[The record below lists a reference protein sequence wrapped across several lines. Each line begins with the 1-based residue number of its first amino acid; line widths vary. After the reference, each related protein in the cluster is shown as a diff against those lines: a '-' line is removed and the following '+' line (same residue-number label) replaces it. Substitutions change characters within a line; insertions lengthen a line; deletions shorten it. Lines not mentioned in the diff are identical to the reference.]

1 MTVSSTTNKH
11 SYNGNGSQTVFAYT
25 FKIFVAAD
33 IQVYLNGVLKTINT
47 HYTLSNVGLTGGGNV
62 TFTSGS
68 VPSAATGNVILLRS
82 LALTQGVDLI
92 NYGAFD
98 ANIIESAY
106 DKLTMMVQQLQEEV
120 SRSIRFSATVYDG
133 GTQEV
138 SDTVANRAGK
148 VLAYDAAGNISIA
161 AELGSWKAN
170 WATNTAF
177 KLRDLVLDAAT
188 NNVYICILAHT
199 SGTLSSDVS
208 ASKWSLVINASAVA
222 ASATT
227 ATTKA
232 SEAASSATAAS
243 NSASTATTQANTAT
257 SQASIATT
265 KANTATTKAATA
277 TTKASEATSSAT
289 AAANSATAS
298 ANSATAGANSAT
310 ASANSA
316 SSVTSAANT
325 ATTKANEASA
335 SASTAT
341 TKANQASASASTA
354 STQATNASSSATA
367 GANSATA
374 AGNSASGAS
383 TSATNAASSLSTFQG
398 IFYGSLSSVPTSN
411 IASGDLYFD
420 SGTNAMKVYNG
431 SAWQVVAPTV
441 TTVDNSTWSGTD
453 LAVANGGTGA
463 SSDSAARTNLGLVI
477 GTDVLAPNG
486 SAANLTNLPAGGAE
500 DFVAS
505 GTLPNGKPV
514 ILKANGQVEVVSGSG
529 GSQSIPLG
537 SESVYNSGASYSN
550 SFAFDPSNA
559 GRFVVV
565 YMDAG
570 NSSHGT
576 AIAGLVS
583 GSSISFGSEVVFNAS
598 GSDSPVVAF
607 DPNTAGKFCVAYMD
621 EGNSAAGTAIVGTMS
636 GFSLSFGSEVVFQ
649 ANSRSMQ
656 IAYDPNTANKLV
668 IICRDWA
675 GGAKGNAF
683 VGTVSGNSIS
693 FGSKVVFSTQ
703 NINFLGLAF
712 DPSTANKFVV
722 TCVDNDNSQYGK
734 ALVGTVS
741 GTSTSYGNSEY
752 FNTGTTTYSA
762 VSFDPSNANKCVIV
776 FKDSG
781 NANKGTVRVATVSNT
796 GITFGAEVV
805 FNAADS
811 TYPSVDFDPNRANR
825 CVIAFR
831 DSGNS
836 GYATVI
842 EGTVSGTGIS
852 FGSEVV
858 VNSGA
863 SDETNVSFD
872 PNVSGKFLVSYMD
885 AGNSNYGTAILGQFN
900 TLQTNLTATNFLG
913 IATAAYTNGQTAS
926 IMLKGGISDNQT
938 SLTVGSTYYVQTNGT
953 FATSAGT
960 PSVLA
965 GKAVSATS
973 LLLNGL
979 DEIPSQSGNTGK
991 FLTTDGSAPSWG
1003 TVAPSSDGVVL
1014 LATVTASGAT
1024 TVEFDGYFSSTYD
1037 TYKVVCDDLYGSA
1050 ESIELRL
1057 RFGAHDYYPDSGY
1070 QTHNQRQRTGSSN
1083 HSSTYASTHL
1093 NSSGYIEVVKQVGHN
1108 AAYAVNDR
1116 TYFEMFLYNPLS
1128 TSHHIMLRWDGVT
1141 GRGDAIT
1148 MHGVGRQ
1155 TTDVAFTR
1163 MKFYGSSGNFTGSF
1177 KLYGVVK

>member
-11 SYNGNGSQTVFAYT
+11 SYNGNGSQTAFAYT

-170 WATNTAF
+170 WSTNTAF
-177 KLRDLVLDAAT
+177 ELRDLVLDAAT
-188 NNVYICILAHT
+188 NNVYICVLAHT

-232 SEAASSATAAS
+232 SEAASSATAAA
-243 NSASTATTQANTAT
+243 NSASTSTTQANTSTA
-257 SQASIATT
+257 QASIATT

-277 TTKASEATSSAT
+277 TTKANEATSSAT

-411 IASGDLYFD
+411 VASGDLYFD

-477 GTDVLAPNG
+477 GTDVLAPDG

-514 ILKANGQVEVVSGSG
+514 ILKANGQIEVVGVSISEVIPNGAAVSIGSNCDN
-529 GSQSIPLG
+529 L
-537 SESVYNSGASYSN
+537 SVSFGATTGQFLVTYR
-550 SFAFDPSNA
+550 DL
-559 GRFVVV
+559 
-565 YMDAG
+565 G
-570 NSSHGT
+570 NSSYGT
-576 AIAGLVS
+576 ASVGTINGDTL
-583 GSSISFGSEVVFNAS
+583 SFGSPTVFESATTLYIS
-598 GSDSPVVAF
+598 CDGDK
-607 DPNTAGKFCVAYMD
+607 NTANKYIITYTD
-621 EGNSAAGTAIVGTMS
+621 TGNSWNGTAIVATVNGTS
-636 GFSLSFGSEVVFQ
+636 VSFGSPVVFESADAAGYGVNHPWVRFDPNAANKLCVAFQ
-649 ANSRSMQ
+649 AN
-656 IAYDPNTANKLV
+656 ATVAKV
-668 IICRDWA
+668 II
-675 GGAKGNAF
+675 
-683 VGTVSGNSIS
+683 GTVNGSAVS
-693 FGSKVVFSTQ
+693 FGSAVTFNTAVAN
-703 NINFLGLAF
+703 NIRLEFDADTSGKFIATGLRNYGSYLGLGATVCTYSNTTITAGSATTIAANTNPPHAISF
-712 DPSTANKFVV
+712 NAANKFLI
-722 TCVDNDNSQYGK
+722 TFTDTANNSYLTFK
-734 ALVGTVS
+734 LGTVS
-741 GTSTSYGNSEY
+741 GTSITFSSSSVISSVNSNEASLSKDA
-752 FNTGTTTYSA
+752 NTANTFVVVYKDVTNSNIIKANKITMSGDTPSFGSSNTVVNLAAQSNYLSL
-762 VSFDPSNANKCVIV
+762 FDPSVAGRFITLYRYSSAINAVK
-776 FKDSG
+776 S
-781 NANKGTVRVATVSNT
+781 
-796 GITFGAEVV
+796 
-805 FNAADS
+805 
-811 TYPSVDFDPNRANR
+811 DFL
-825 CVIAFR
+825 
-831 DSGNS
+831 
-836 GYATVI
+836 
-842 EGTVSGTGIS
+842 
-852 FGSEVV
+852 
-858 VNSGA
+858 A
-863 SDETNVSFD
+863 S
-872 PNVSGKFLVSYMD
+872 
-885 AGNSNYGTAILGQFN
+885 A
-900 TLQTNLTATNFLG
+900 TNLTSTNFLG
-913 IATAAYTNGQTAS
+913 TATAAYTNGQTAS
-926 IMLKGGISDNQT
+926 IMLQGGISDNQS
-938 SLTVGSTYYVQTNGT
+938 SLTAGSTYFVQPNGT

-979 DEIPSQSGNTGK
+979 ATPDEIPSQSGNTGK
-991 FLTTDGSAPSWG
+991 FLTTNGSAASWG
-1003 TVAPSSDGVVL
+1003 TVSAGMTLLSTVNGSNSGSS
-1014 LATVTASGAT
+1014 TVDVET
-1024 TVEFDGYFSSTYD
+1024 TFDSTYD
-1037 TYKVVCDDLYGSA
+1037 SYVIMITGLNVSNNGVNIRARMKLGGAYVTSDSYNLNVEAKDSSAGPTAQRLNGADAFRVVYYA
-1050 ESIELRL
+1050 ENVATGGTGANTTINFYTAGPSNTSFSKMATWDSVSKGGQRA
-1057 RFGAHDYYPDSGY
+1057 RGNKGFGVN
-1070 QTHNQRQRTGSSN
+1070 T
-1083 HSSTYASTHL
+1083 SSTAALTGIRFYASAGTL
-1093 NSSGYIEVVKQVGHN
+1093 IGG
-1108 AAYAVNDR
+1108 
-1116 TYFEMFLYNPLS
+1116 T
-1128 TSHHIMLRWDGVT
+1128 
-1141 GRGDAIT
+1141 
-1148 MHGVGRQ
+1148 
-1155 TTDVAFTR
+1155 
-1163 MKFYGSSGNFTGSF
+1163 F
-1177 KLYGVVK
+1177 KLYGIAK